1 MSRRSQTW
9 FVLLSAFTAFA
20 ISALGEPQD
29 IQVIQVPIVTEARIQ
44 FFRLPWP
51 STRIDTRKVIQ
62 DNQGFLW
69 LGAADGLRRYDG
81 YGFLRVPGNSE
92 GRNASGFITSESLIK
107 DRSGVLW
114 FGVEDFLD
122 RYNPATGEVKRYRT
136 VGEGTCRSIGLHQIS
151 EDREGLLWLATDESL
166 MRLDPVTARL
176 DCYSHREDDDA
187 TIASNQVLS
196 TIESRDGT
204 LWVATSEALE
214 AFDQRTGKVT
224 RRISLETRSGAHW
237 SLARF
242 PANLYEDRSGV
253 IWTGLSSGGDLAAVD
268 PKTGRI
274 TVYNFRAPESQKIA
288 PSGILSILEDQEGA
302 LWLGSNGL
310 GLLKLEPDRK
320 RVVWYES
327 NPDDPNGLSGDL
339 VVGLFRDHEGS
350 FWAYTKGGDVYRF
363 DPRPPAFRSYRHQP
377 LNQNS
382 LIDDSV
388 ISAYEDSRGFLW
400 VGTEHGLN
408 RIYRRTGEVKR
419 YAGGDFAV
427 GVRSIAE
434 DRGGY
439 LWFGLRGNGLMR
451 FDPRTGASRSFR
463 YIKSDPKSLSN
474 GYVGALLVD
483 RNGTLWAATDY
494 GINRY
499 DEKTGQFQRFSPAGK
514 SLTRYH
520 SIAEEQGGALWLASS
535 EYNLDHF
542 DPRTGEFT
550 EYRHNPDDERSLS
563 HFRVYS
569 VYADHAGT
577 IWAATFRGLDKFN
590 PADRSFTHYD
600 ARNGL
605 PANTVLGILDD
616 EDGYIWVSTPD
627 GLSRFDPRTATC
639 RTYHASDGLATD
651 LFSVLAVAT
660 KSPSGELFFGSY
672 SGLVAFFPKQ
682 VIAHRSLPP
691 VVLTNFRLFGE
702 AVLVG
707 KGLLNQ
713 PIWSTSSLELSQQSI
728 FSLDF
733 SALSYIDPARTRYRY
748 RLDGLESK
756 WDETDSSHR
765 TATYTTLPAGD
776 YRLQVQAR
784 TSSGDWTESGV
795 RLNIRILP
803 PWYAAWWF
811 RSLGALAFLALVW
824 ALYRVRLHQLA
835 REFNA
840 NLEGRVDERLRVA
853 RDLHDTLLQSFQGLM
868 PVFQTARNL
877 LPGQSDRAAE
887 VLDEGLHD
895 AADAIVEGRNAIQN
909 LRAKPSLDPDLGS
922 LLNAIGQEL
931 AQSPEAEGSAP
942 AFRVVVE
949 GARQPLA
956 PLLQD
961 EIYRIG
967 REMLRNAFRH
977 AHASRI
983 EAEIRYDS
991 GTFRLRVRD
1000 DGKGIESSVLNQ
1012 GARRD
1017 HWGLPGMYE
1026 RAKQLGGRLKIWSE
1040 PGAGTEAELTVPARI
1055 AYEKLSTSNGWWAR
1069 IWAVKR

>member
-1 MSRRSQTW
+1 MSRRSQRW

-20 ISALGEPQD
+20 ISTFGEPQD

-51 STRIDTRKVIQ
+51 FTRFVTRKVLQ

-69 LGAADGLRRYDG
+69 LSAADGLRRYDG
-81 YGFLRVPGNSE
+81 YGFLRVPGDSE

-114 FGVEDFLD
+114 FGTEDFLD
-122 RYNPATGEVKRYRT
+122 RYNPATGEFKRYRT

-151 EDREGLLWLATDESL
+151 EDREGLLWLATNESL
-166 MRLDPVTARL
+166 MRLDPATERL
-176 DCYSHREDDDA
+176 DCYSHREDNDA
-187 TIASNQVLS
+187 TIASNLVLS

-214 AFDQRTGKVT
+214 AFDRRTGKVM
-224 RRISLETRSGAHW
+224 RRISFKTGSGAHW
-237 SLARF
+237 SLAAF
-242 PANLYEDRSGV
+242 PANLYEGRAGV

-288 PSGILSILEDQEGA
+288 PSGVLSILEDQEGA

-327 NPDDPNGLSGDL
+327 NPDDPNGLGGDL
-339 VVGLFRDHEGS
+339 VVGLFRDREGS
-350 FWAYTKGGDVYRF
+350 FWANTNAGDVYRF
-363 DPRPPAFRSYRHQP
+363 DARPPVFRSYRHQP

-408 RIYRRTGEVKR
+408 RIDRRKGDVKR
-419 YAGGDFAV
+419 YVGGDFAV

-434 DRGGY
+434 DPGGY

-451 FDPRTGASRSFR
+451 FDPRTGISRTYSYSKF
-463 YIKSDPKSLSN
+463 DPKSLSN

-499 DEKTGQFQRFSPAGK
+499 DEKTGQFQRFSPPGK

-520 SIAEEQGGALWLASS
+520 SIAEDQGGALWLASS
-535 EYNLDHF
+535 EFSLDRF

-550 EYRHNPDDERSLS
+550 EYGHNPDDERSLS
-563 HFRVYS
+563 HYRVYS

-577 IWAATFRGLDKFN
+577 IWAATFRGLDRFS

-616 EDGYIWVSTPD
+616 EDGYIWVTTPD
-627 GLSRFDPRTATC
+627 GLSRFDPRTETC
-639 RTYHASDGLATD
+639 RTYHASDGLPTD
-651 LFSVLAVAT
+651 LFSVLVAAA
-660 KSPSGELFFGSY
+660 KSPSGEMFFGSY

-682 VIAHRSLPP
+682 VTDDRFVPP
-691 VVLTNFRLFGE
+691 LVLTNLRLFGE
-702 AVLVG
+702 PVPIG
-707 KGLLNQ
+707 KGPLKK
-713 PIWSTSSLELSQQSI
+713 PIWSLSSLELSQRSI
-728 FSLDF
+728 FSFDF
-733 SALSYIDPARTRYRY
+733 SALSYVDPARTQYRY

-756 WDETDSSHR
+756 WNETDSSR
-765 TATYTTLPAGD
+765 RIAAYTTLPAGP
-776 YRLQVQAR
+776 YTLQVQAR
-784 TSSGDWTESGV
+784 TSRGDWTESGGV

-803 PWYAAWWF
+803 LWYATWWF

-824 ALYRVRLHQLA
+824 AYYRVRLHQLA
-835 REFNA
+835 QEFKA
-840 NLEGRVDERLRVA
+840 QMEGRFDERLRVA
-853 RDLHDTLLQSFQGLM
+853 RDLHDTLLQSFQGLI

-895 AADAIVEGRNAIQN
+895 AAEAIVEGRNAIQN
-909 LRAKPSLDPDLGS
+909 LRAKPSMDRDLGF
-922 LLNAIGQEL
+922 LLNAAGQEL
-931 AQSPEAEGSAP
+931 AQSPETEGSAP

-949 GARQPLA
+949 GSRLPLA

-983 EAEIRYDS
+983 EAEIRYDR
-991 GTFRLRVRD
+991 GTFRLRIRD
-1000 DGKGIESSVLNQ
+1000 NGKGIDSSVLKE
-1012 GARRD
+1012 GARTG
-1017 HWGLPGMYE
+1017 HWGLPGMHE
-1026 RAKQLGGRLKIWSE
+1026 RAKRMGGRLKIWSE

-1055 AYEKLSTSNGWWAR
+1055 AYHGGGDRLSGIQSFPLT
-1069 IWAVKR
+1069 